1 MSKTTPADAGRFPPS
16 CSSASL
22 PLPLLCIT
30 ADCDVFCGIG
40 GSQALFP
47 LFPVVSVVAVDGE
60 EQGWGWL
67 STALAA
73 RGSFPRPREPSAAA
87 GAEEPCRLPA

>member
-1 MSKTTPADAGRFPPS
+1 MLEDSPQAVRVLHCLSPSPAS
-16 CSSASL
+16 QQ
-22 PLPLLCIT
+22 T
-30 ADCDVFCGIG
+30 DVFCGIG

-67 STALAA
+67 GTALAA
-73 RGSFPRPREPSAAA
+73 RGSFPWPREPSAAT
-87 GAEEPCRLPA
+87 GAEEPCCLPA